1 MSICLLEEEAI
12 QKLRTS
18 SINSTSQCV
27 LELVQNSLD
36 ALATT
41 IEIHVDVTKY
51 FVQVI
56 DNGTGIKPEDLN
68 QICTRHATSKCHS
81 LEDLSK
87 VRTYGFRGE
96 ALANL
101 AEVSEL
107 EIISKHSDYYDTY
120 KTIFKGGVRLQNG
133 PTRNNKR
140 SKPGSIII
148 IRDLF
153 YNYPVRRKNHSDNS
167 LVNEMEK
174 VKRAIETIA
183 LIHPQITF
191 ILMDASKDCKIIS
204 TRKAISNISIF
215 RQIFGVTLAQNLVP
229 FHVDENHFKVCGF
242 FSLKAFHTKHHQYFY
257 VNNHFITNNDI
268 HKLIEDLFNKSSFGK
283 KSQGELFLDFGS
295 NIQRKSKKN
304 DSMKTSEKYP
314 IFLINLTCRP
324 TDYDICL
331 DPSKNI
337 IEFKNWE
344 KVSNL
349 ISNLVSRF
357 LVNNGFLIRD
367 ILKTQIS
374 YEVSKNS
381 ANMTNVTK
389 LKNHQEL
396 PLTFEELAHIK
407 IGGRRQYVFLDDEL
421 KGSGPPTKIAKIDDQ
436 CANIELSSRENNN
449 FKINENEYIKRTD
462 PFNKKGYY
470 VDLRTGNSY
479 SKLPG
484 GQSST
489 RNLTSSNVMNAKV
502 DRSHLRLSN
511 CTIKNDNASNETS
524 WAKRAFEN
532 WKNPVFK
539 CDEVLMPFL
548 KNIPSNNN
556 RIFQSND
563 LTQSNVLGHRFS
575 KQDIENA
582 EVIGQFDDKFIICK
596 FPCSQNEDQG
606 IDKQD
611 TRHLLVIVDQHAA
624 DERIRV
630 EMLLKEFCCDFDSI
644 KESGKPSS
652 LIQAKPPIKI
662 VLTYREIQVVKRFE
676 KDFNSWGI
684 YFSDKIDGKPDTP
697 STLTFISPPVNS
709 LIDNDHIQIYITHLP
724 KMISDRCISDSRVMQ
739 EIVRQ
744 HLYWLEDT
752 GLFLKSDDGNIFD
765 NEDRDWKKMIRKCPR
780 GILDI
785 INSKACRGAIMFN
798 DRLTMNQCETLI
810 SKLSLCDFPFQCA
823 HGRPSMIPLIYLDEF
838 INQSTPNIRYFT
850 RTKHFDTFQTVIKS
864 LAEKNQIKNMSKFSG
879 WQRRKINMRNFINK

>member
-1 MSICLLEEEAI
+1 MSICLLEEAAI
-12 QKLRTS
+12 QKLRSS

-56 DNGTGIKPEDLN
+56 DNGTGIKPEDMN

-107 EIISKHSDYYDTY
+107 EITSKHSDYYDTY

-133 PTRNNKR
+133 PTRNNKQ
-140 SKPGSIII
+140 SKPGTIII

-153 YNYPVRRKNHSDNS
+153 YNYPVRRKNYSDNS

-204 TRKAISNISIF
+204 TRKAISNISTF

-229 FHVDENHFKVCGF
+229 VHVDENHFNVCGF
-242 FSLKAFHTKHHQYFY
+242 FSLKAFHTKSR
-257 VNNHFITNNDI
+257 D
-268 HKLIEDLFNKSSFGK
+268 
-283 KSQGELFLDFGS
+283 ELFLDLGS
-295 NIQRKSKKN
+295 NIQRKSRKN
-304 DSMKTSEKYP
+304 DSIKTSEKYP

-357 LVNNGFLIRD
+357 LVNNGFSIRD
-367 ILKTQIS
+367 ILKTQVPC
-374 YEVSKNS
+374 EVSKNP

-407 IGGRRQYVFLDDEL
+407 IGGRRPYIFLDEEL
-421 KGSGPPTKIAKIDDQ
+421 NVGSINNYPPAKIAKTDDQ
-436 CANIELSSRENNN
+436 CISSRENNN
-449 FKINENEYIKRTD
+449 FKINENEYIKQTN
-462 PFNKKGYY
+462 PFNKKGHY

-479 SKLPG
+479 SKLP

-511 CTIKNDNASNETS
+511 FTIKNNNTSNETS

-532 WKNPVFK
+532 WRNPVFK
-539 CDEVLMPFL
+539 CDDVPMPFL
-548 KNIPSNNN
+548 ENITSNNN
-556 RIFQSND
+556 KIFHLND
-563 LTQSNVLGHRFS
+563 LAQSNVLGHRFS
-575 KQDIENA
+575 KKDVENA

-630 EMLLKEFCCDFDSI
+630 EMLLKEFCCDFDFTKES
-644 KESGKPSS
+644 KESGKPSF
-652 LIQAKPPIKI
+652 LVQAKPPIKI
-662 VLTYREIQVVKRFE
+662 VLTCREIQVVKRFE
-676 KDFNSWGI
+676 KDFNRWGI
-684 YFSDKIDGKPDTP
+684 YFSDKFDGKLDTP
-697 STLTFISPPVNS
+697 STLTFISPPIGS
-709 LIDNDHIQIYITHLP
+709 LFDIDHIQIYITHLP

-752 GLFLKSDDGNIFD
+752 GMVLKSDDGNIFD

-798 DRLTMNQCETLI
+798 DRLTMNQCENLI
-810 SKLSLCDFPFQCA
+810 SRLSLCDFPFQCA

-864 LAEKNQIKNMSKFSG
+864 SAEINQIKNMSKFSG